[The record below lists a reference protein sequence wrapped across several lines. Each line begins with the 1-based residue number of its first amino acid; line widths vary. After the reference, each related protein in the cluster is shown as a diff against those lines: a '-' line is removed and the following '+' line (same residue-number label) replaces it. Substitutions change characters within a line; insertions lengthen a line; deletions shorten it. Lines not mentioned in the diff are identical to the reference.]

1 MPCKTYHLRK
11 GSLHFL
17 SKSEA
22 PVIGQTIGHY
32 KILEKIGEGGRGCI
46 LEVVY
51 LYSRLN
57 LGRRVS
63 QLEGGSG

>member
-1 MPCKTYHLRK
+1 
-11 GSLHFL
+11 
-17 SKSEA
+17 
-22 PVIGQTIGHY
+22 VIGQTIGHY